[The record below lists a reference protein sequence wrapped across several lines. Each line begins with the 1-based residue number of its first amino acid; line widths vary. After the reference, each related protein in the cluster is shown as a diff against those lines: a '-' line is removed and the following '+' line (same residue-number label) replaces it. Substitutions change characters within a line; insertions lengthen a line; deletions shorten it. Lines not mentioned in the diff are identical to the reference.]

1 MGIFSLSLLEKVK
14 GTRTPLL
21 LFSTYIFYFTM
32 ARMLAIILFLAVGA
46 LARPQSN
53 GEPVKPEPKELEAP
67 PATLDSEQPK
77 IPDESAQNVVK
88 TMVVP
93 EGKATKPVEEIPVK
107 VAELPVEKPD
117 PKPEEKP
124 EPEKEEPETPKP
136 EAEPK
141 SEIKPAPITT
151 ERTCV
156 DECRNCLKGAIWS
169 NYTMIANC
177 TWKAGVCLAKV
188 LAGRLGIQY

>member
-1 MGIFSLSLLEKVK
+1 MG
-14 GTRTPLL
+14 
-21 LFSTYIFYFTM
+21 TM
-32 ARMLAIILFLAVGA
+32 ARILAIILFLAVGA

-53 GEPVKPEPKELEAP
+53 GEPAKPAPKELEAP
-67 PATLDSEQPK
+67 AATLDSEPPK
-77 IPDESAQNVVK
+77 IPDESTQNVVK

-93 EGKATKPVEEIPVK
+93 EEKPTKPVEKIPVK
-107 VAELPVEKPD
+107 VAELPVEKP
-117 PKPEEKP
+117 EEKL
-124 EPEKEEPETPKP
+124 EPKKEEPKKPEP

-141 SEIKPAPITT
+141 PEIKSAPNTT
-151 ERTCV
+151 EKTCV

-188 LAGRLGIQY
+188 LAG

>member
-1 MGIFSLSLLEKVK
+1 MG
-14 GTRTPLL
+14 
-21 LFSTYIFYFTM
+21 
-32 ARMLAIILFLAVGA
+32 
-46 LARPQSN
+46 PQSN
-53 GEPVKPEPKELEAP
+53 GEPAKPEPKELEAP
-67 PATLDSEQPK
+67 AATLDSEQPK
-77 IPDESAQNVVK
+77 IPDQSAQNVVK

-124 EPEKEEPETPKP
+124 EPKQEEPEKP
-136 EAEPK
+136 EP
-141 SEIKPAPITT
+141 EIKPAPITT
-151 ERTCV
+151 EKTCV

-188 LAGRLGIQY
+188 LTGRLGIQY

>member
-53 GEPVKPEPKELEAP
+53 GEPVKPEPKEVEAP
-67 PATLDSEQPK
+67 AATLDSEQPK
-77 IPDESAQNVVK
+77 IPDESAQNVAK

-93 EGKATKPVEEIPVK
+93 EGKPTKPVEEILVK
-107 VAELPVEKPD
+107 VAELPVEKPEA
-117 PKPEEKP
+117 KSEEKP
-124 EPEKEEPETPKP
+124 EP
-136 EAEPK
+136 
-141 SEIKPAPITT
+141 
-151 ERTCV
+151 
-156 DECRNCLKGAIWS
+156 
-169 NYTMIANC
+169 
-177 TWKAGVCLAKV
+177 
-188 LAGRLGIQY
+188 

>member
-1 MGIFSLSLLEKVK
+1 MGVSSFCLLEKVK
-14 GTRTPLL
+14 GTRILL
-21 LFSTYIFYFTM
+21 LFCSTYIFYFTM
-32 ARMLAIILFLAVGA
+32 VRMLAIILFLAVGA

-53 GEPVKPEPKELEAP
+53 GESVKPEPKELEAP

-117 PKPEEKP
+117 PKPVEK
-124 EPEKEEPETPKP
+124 
-136 EAEPK
+136 
-141 SEIKPAPITT
+141 
-151 ERTCV
+151 
-156 DECRNCLKGAIWS
+156 L
-169 NYTMIANC
+169 
-177 TWKAGVCLAKV
+177 
-188 LAGRLGIQY
+188 